1 MGSFP
6 TVPVAKEEQTVLF
19 MFTQRQD
26 EHPAKNI
33 QEIPVNKHSP
43 DKLFLASTLC
53 LEYVQTHK
61 GHTRAH
67 ICMARTECTHRDTDG
82 SPLITEKHIYPGIK
96 VYEPSVVTTPLQ
108 SGFAL
113 FTSST
118 CTAQLSS
125 HFLALVRKVVFCL
138 SARCFCVCV

>member
-1 MGSFP
+1 MGSFR

-61 GHTRAH
+61 EHTCAH
-67 ICMARTECTHRDTDG
+67 ICMARTECTLRTRMG
-82 SPLITEKHIYPGIK
+82 
-96 VYEPSVVTTPLQ
+96 
-108 SGFAL
+108 AL
-113 FTSST
+113 LLLRSTST
-118 CTAQLSS
+118 LD
-125 HFLALVRKVVFCL
+125 
-138 SARCFCVCV
+138 